1 MTLKKHS
8 PSIVSYTELYESP
21 LAKDGSL
28 DKKQIRKKAQCE
40 FCKISIYLAKGDLA
54 EIDEVR
60 AIGK

>member
-28 DKKQIRKKAQCE
+28 DKKQIKKVQYE
-40 FCKISIYLAKGDLA
+40 LCKISIYLAKGDIA

>member
-28 DKKQIRKKAQCE
+28 DKKQIKKAQYE
-40 FCKISIYLAKGDLA
+40 FCKISIYLAKGDIA